1 MSAQRV
7 LDGEEVEEE
16 IRDYWTHTAGK
27 REAQDTHNNY
37 VVRPVESSAS
47 SSSSSSSSRL
57 LSGADDLA
65 EMLGW
70 LMPLTCCAEIVQ
82 LQHKMTTKD
91 NDDDDVSSIYVE

>member
-1 MSAQRV
+1 M
-7 LDGEEVEEE
+7 EE

-37 VVRPVESSAS
+37 VVRPVESSA

-91 NDDDDVSSIYVE
+91 NDDDDDDVSSMWSKSETW